1 MSNNFKITIPDD
13 LKKDIQKF
21 GNNVAKNIAIIAR
34 EELTKEYAL
43 AIEEFYNSYT
53 PIQYER
59 KWQLRKSYR
68 PYYKNP
74 HGTRYH
80 GGVEITTDKMKDV
93 HSDPNEVVLGY
104 ALSGWHGNPNRGI
117 YTHPPIYEH
126 IENYRDLFF
135 GYIDVVADDAISKA
149 KKETYKLLKF

>member
-1 MSNNFKITIPDD
+1 MKGDFKIEISQD
-13 LKKDIQKF
+13 LKDDIQKF
-21 GNNVAKNIAIIAR
+21 GNNIAKNIAITAR
-34 EELTKEYAL
+34 EELTKEYAN
-43 AIEEFYNSYT
+43 AIEQFYNSYT
-53 PIQYER
+53 PQQYER

-104 ALSGWHGNPNRGI
+104 ALGGWHGNPNRGI
-117 YTHPPIYEH
+117 YTHPPIYDH

-135 GYIDVVADDAISKA
+135 GYIDLVAEGAISKA
-149 KKETYKLLKF
+149 KKETYKILKF

>member
-1 MSNNFKITIPDD
+1 MSNNFKIMIPED
-13 LKKDIQKF
+13 LKNDIQNF
-21 GNNVAKNIAIIAR
+21 GNNIAKNIAIIAR

-43 AIEEFYNSYT
+43 AVEEFYNAYT

-93 HSDPNEVVLGY
+93 HSDPNEVILGY

-126 IENYRDLFF
+126 IENYRNLFF
-135 GYIDVVADDAISKA
+135 GYIDIIADDAISKA
-149 KKETYKLLKF
+149 KKETYKILKF

>member
-1 MSNNFKITIPDD
+1 MSNNFKITIPED
-13 LKKDIQKF
+13 LKEDIQKF
-21 GNNVAKNIAIIAR
+21 GNNIAKNIAIIAR
-34 EELTKEYAL
+34 EELSREYAL
-43 AIEEFYNSYT
+43 AIEEFYNAYT
-53 PIQYER
+53 PMQYER

-80 GGVEITTDKMKDV
+80 GGVEITTDKMRDV
-93 HSDPNEVVLGY
+93 HSDPNEIVLGY

-135 GYIDVVADDAISKA
+135 GYIDIVADDAISKA
-149 KKETYKLLKF
+149 KKETYKILKF